1 MHKPA
6 ATRRSLTESTPA
18 DPTTADGASA
28 GPTTTDGSWVVL
40 LVAILTSTLT
50 GPGQTIGVSVFID
63 HFVEDLALTRSQVSA
78 AYLVGTLGGAA
89 LLPRVGRFIDRK
101 GVRLAQI
108 IFGFLFALAVANMSM
123 VNGLVWLAI
132 GFLGIRFFGQG
143 SLSLVAGV
151 TVAVRFVRNRGT
163 AIGIFSTA
171 SSALMAT
178 VPLVLAVVI
187 SQVGW
192 RSAWLVAAA
201 FVAVTVLPLA
211 HFGLRSMPTEQPA
224 DDPKESA
231 ATTGDGRD
239 SPPADRSFTR
249 SEAIRTRAFWMLAA
263 VSGAAGML
271 GTALNFHQIDLL
283 GAAGLSSAAAAA
295 LFIPQVIGSSIAGLT
310 IGYAS
315 DRIGT
320 RYLPAIG
327 MALLAATHWMA
338 AVVQPGIIVFA
349 YAVMLGTM
357 GGAVRTT
364 ASTLLPHWFGTGHIG
379 AIQGSLTF
387 FNVGASAVGPV
398 LLAVTESGFDSYPPA
413 VILLSAIPAAVMLF
427 SLLPLDLDDDRRAI
441 GQT

>member
-1 MHKPA
+1 VIN
-6 ATRRSLTESTPA
+6 RSANQPSLN
-18 DPTTADGASA
+18 DPEASSAIAADGA
-28 GPTTTDGSWVVL
+28 WIVL

-63 HFVEDLALTRSQVSA
+63 HFVEDLDLTRSQVSA
-78 AYLVGTLGGAA
+78 AYLVGTLSGAA
-89 LLPRVGRFIDRK
+89 LLPRVGRFIDRR

-108 IFGFLFALAVANMSM
+108 IFGFAFALAIANMSL
-123 VNGLVWLAI
+123 VNGLVWLAL

-151 TVAVRFVRNRGT
+151 TVAIRFVRNRGT

-171 SSALMAT
+171 SSALMAM
-178 VPLVLAVVI
+178 VPLVLAVAI

-192 RSAWLVAAA
+192 RAAWLVAAL

-211 HFGLRSMPTEQPA
+211 HFGLRSMPSEQNPMVA
-224 DDPKESA
+224 EPQDDASA
-231 ATTGDGRD
+231 AANTQSIG
-239 SPPADRSFTR
+239 RSFTR
-249 SEAIRTRAFWMLAA
+249 ADAIRTRAFWMLAA

-295 LFIPQVIGSSIAGLT
+295 LFIPQVIGSSVAGLT

-315 DRIGT
+315 DRLGT

-327 MALLAATHWMA
+327 MALLVAAHWMA
-338 AVVQPGIIVFA
+338 AVVQPGAVVFIYAIV
-349 YAVMLGTM
+349 LGAT
-357 GGAVRTT
+357 GGAVRTA

-379 AIQGSLTF
+379 AIQGSLTLC
-387 FNVGASAVGPV
+387 NVGASAVGPV

-413 VILLSAIPAAVMLF
+413 VIMLSAIPIAALLF
-427 SLLPLDLDDDRRAI
+427 SLVPLNLASGQEAV